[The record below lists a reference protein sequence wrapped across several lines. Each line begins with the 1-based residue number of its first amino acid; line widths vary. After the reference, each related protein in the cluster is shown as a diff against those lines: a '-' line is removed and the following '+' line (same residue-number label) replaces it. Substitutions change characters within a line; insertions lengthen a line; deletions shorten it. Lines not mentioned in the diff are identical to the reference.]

1 MYRTHL
7 FGRASIIVCTP
18 ETCRKVLTD
27 DEQFKLGYPASTM
40 ALAGKRSFH
49 GISNAEH
56 KRLRRLTTSPIT
68 GHEALSMYIGLIEGV
83 AVKLLEALSSMNT
96 PCEFLTEMRKFA
108 FKVITTIFMGSDD
121 GNHVDL
127 GLVENLYTHLIR
139 GMKSLAIN
147 LPGFAFY
154 KALKVN

>member
-1 MYRTHL
+1 MYRTYL
-7 FGRASIIVCTP
+7 FGSPSIIVCTP

-27 DEQFKLGYPASTM
+27 DEQLKLGYPTSTM

-56 KRLRRLTTSPIT
+56 KRLRRLTTSSIG
-68 GHEALSMYIGLIEGV
+68 GHEALSMYIGLIEEMT
-83 AVKLLEALSSMNT
+83 VKVLEELRSMNR

-108 FKVITTIFMGSDD
+108 FEVITTIFVGSDGD
-121 GNHVDL
+121 HVDL
-127 GLVENLYTHLIR
+127 GLVENLYTHLNR

-147 LPGFAFY
+147 LPGFAFH